1 MVDKKK
7 EVKIIQTILDL
18 DFDSISI
25 NSTITNLWIRA
36 AKKLPYIMLENTMIP
51 SIYAPTHSI
60 GTNIFLSPKWIIQNC
75 FVWDSK
81 DKLFMPDVLT
91 RVERKYKRLD
101 RTWKVQ
107 VLYFEKLVSTRRKHN
122 LPQQIKLF

>member
-1 MVDKKK
+1 MVDKKE

-25 NSTITNLWIRA
+25 NSTISNLWIRV

-91 RVERKYKRLD
+91 RVERK
-101 RTWKVQ
+101 
-107 VLYFEKLVSTRRKHN
+107 
-122 LPQQIKLF
+122 